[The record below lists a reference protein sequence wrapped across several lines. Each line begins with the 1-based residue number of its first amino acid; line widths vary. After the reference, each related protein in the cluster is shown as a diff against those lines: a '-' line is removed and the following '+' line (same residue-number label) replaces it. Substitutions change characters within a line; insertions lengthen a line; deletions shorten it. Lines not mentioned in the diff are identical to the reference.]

1 MERSSPKG
9 VPAAW
14 LWLIRAA
21 SWIVPGRNRRAWR
34 EQRAAEIRHWW
45 LFLAERGDSTADA
58 RQRVLERC
66 WEAFRDAL
74 AERFPGAAAEDW
86 PRRIVRGPRF
96 LFTALAAAL
105 AIVLVG
111 TGFLS
116 SIRTVYRPLPF
127 REPGRL
133 VACYQV
139 HFLSA
144 SLGVQV
150 RYVEPW
156 RKESRTLTDLA
167 AYHIETYVLSRP
179 GSGNSSL
186 AGAGVTPDFF
196 HVLGS
201 AAWLGRTFGPQD
213 NPGEAKVV
221 LSYHLWRS
229 AFGSDRRILNLPI
242 TLDGKSFQV
251 IGVLPPEFWFHS
263 PDLDLWTLSPN
274 PTRNAQTPDLL
285 RVIGRL
291 RPGVTAR
298 AARAEL
304 DGIALHTPGFRGGS
318 LRVAPLDEYLR
329 PALSFILSVFVAAV
343 SLGLVAA
350 LLQWLRSCWRLRSYS
365 WTALRY
371 WAFFFAKS
379 ALLAAGVATVC
390 AELSAWNT
398 LGLHSY
404 KFVVSLMA
412 DWLVV
417 LGVLL
422 ALQWAI
428 LDQAR
433 RCPVCLRLLSMPFTS
448 GSWSS
453 ALIEPASTELL
464 CDQGHGT
471 LCVSDSFT
479 TLGEIRRW
487 VTLEDSWREE
497 VSSRGK

>member
-1 MERSSPKG
+1 MGSSSPRG
-9 VPAAW
+9 VPATW

-21 SWIVPGRNRRAWR
+21 SWIVPARTRRAWR
-34 EQRAAEIRHWW
+34 ERREAEVRHWW
-45 LFLAERGDSTADA
+45 LFLAERGDSTTDA
-58 RQRVLERC
+58 RQRVLQRC
-66 WEAFRDAL
+66 WEAFTDAL
-74 AERFPGAAAEDW
+74 AERFPGAETEGW
-86 PRRIVRGPRF
+86 PRRTVRGPRF
-96 LFTALAAAL
+96 LFAALAAAL
-105 AIVLVG
+105 AIILAG

-127 REPGRL
+127 PEANRL

-144 SLGVQV
+144 SLGVQA
-150 RYVEPW
+150 RYFEPW
-156 RKESRTLTDLA
+156 RKESQTLTGLA

-179 GSGNSSL
+179 GSRNTSL
-186 AGAGVTPDFF
+186 AGARVTPDFF

-201 AAWLGRTFGPQD
+201 TAMLGRTFGPQE
-213 NPGEAKVV
+213 NPTEAEVV
-221 LSYHLWRS
+221 LSYRLWRS
-229 AFGSDRRILNLPI
+229 GFGSNRQIVNLPI
-242 TLDGKSFQV
+242 TLDGKSFRV
-251 IGVLPPEFWFHS
+251 IGVLPPDFWFHS
-263 PDLDLWTLSPN
+263 PDLDLWTLSPS
-274 PTRNAQTPDLL
+274 PSRGEQAPRLL

-318 LRVAPLDEYLR
+318 LRVASLGEYLR
-329 PALSFILSVFVAAV
+329 PALSFIFSVFVAAV
-343 SLGLVAA
+343 SLGLAAA
-350 LLQWLRSCWRLRSYS
+350 LLQWLRSCWRLGSYS
-365 WTALRY
+365 WAALRY

-379 ALLAAGVATVC
+379 ALLAAGVATAC

-404 KFVVSLMA
+404 KFVVSLLA

-422 ALQWAI
+422 AFQWAI

-433 RCPVCLRLLSMPFTS
+433 RCPVCLRLLSTPFTS

-471 LCVSDSFT
+471 LCVSDSYT

-487 VTLEDSWREE
+487 VTLEDSWRD
-497 VSSRGK
+497 VLSSRSK